1 MSAARN
7 PLPAPDMSGLAGDFK
22 TLRDLRAA
30 SDRHRDQ
37 EQEPVSDVTTSRRHD
52 ATGDRQGEEHDG
64 HQEHGAAAP
73 EPTPTPRRRTA
84 SRRPAPRAAD
94 AVALT
99 VRLDPEESDE
109 VDAFLLW
116 LRREAGLRRL
126 DKAEAVRELLRLARE
141 HEPTAKALIRR
152 LR

>member
-1 MSAARN
+1 MSAART
-7 PLPAPDMSGLAGDFK
+7 PLSAPDMSGLAGDFK

-30 SDRHRDQ
+30 SDKPRDQ
-37 EQEPVSDVTTSRRHD
+37 EQEPEGDAMTSRRHD
-52 ATGDRQGEEHDG
+52 VTGDGQGQEHDG
-64 HQEHGAAAP
+64 RQEHGPADP
-73 EPTPTPRRRTA
+73 EPTPPPTPRRRAA

-99 VRLDPEESDE
+99 VRLDPQESDE

-126 DKAEAVRELLRLARE
+126 DKAE
-141 HEPTAKALIRR
+141 
-152 LR
+152 